1 MRLFRFFILFLAA
14 MFSAC
19 LVQAS
24 SAAEI
29 RGIRC
34 SNEKDRTRVVFD
46 FDSKVRYESSSSYP
60 YKLVIRLFN
69 IDKKSAK
76 VSPVCG
82 DGMILSRVQMVEDGD
97 DLLYVLN
104 LKYDLSPKVFTLGAN
119 GSSGFRVVA
128 DLINDQIKSA
138 PKNPDSEPDEI
149 RVLTR
154 GEAEEMEKQI
164 LAERQ
169 KREKAAIE
177 AEDRAK
183 KARAE
188 AAKAEAEA
196 KAARKKA
203 QDAAAQAEKLS
214 ASGKGGTQG
223 KKTDKNGRTTES
235 GIRILTPEEAEFT
248 MKERLAAAK
257 AREKAEAEKQA
268 AARKSRQEAEKAEKE
283 AKAAREKAELA
294 RKEAEKQSREL
305 AKADAAEKSSAASS
319 SKRDSGSD
327 SQGTAGRKRS
337 GVFIV
342 AVDPG
347 HGGHDPG
354 AIGQKG
360 TREKDVTLGIAKEL
374 VREINQDKHMKAYLT
389 RSGDYYVGLDRR
401 SEIARQK
408 KADLLVSLHAD
419 SVDNGAARGASV
431 WVLNSNRASREMNK
445 LIRNGSD
452 KSSGLLG
459 GAGTVLEQTDADQ
472 NPYLAKTILD
482 LSWDNSRSEG
492 YTLGRRVIS
501 ELRGIG
507 RLHKSEPV
515 YASLAV
521 LKAPD
526 IPSILI
532 ENGFISNLEE
542 EAMLKSKSYQQ
553 QLGRAIYR
561 GIKKYYESSSQIK

>member
-1 MRLFRFFILFLAA
+1 MRFFRFFILFLAA

-69 IDKKSAK
+69 IDRKSAK

-119 GSSGFRVVA
+119 GSSGFRIVA
-128 DLINDQIKSA
+128 DLINDQIRSA
-138 PKNPDSEPDEI
+138 PKNPDSDPDEI

-164 LAERQ
+164 LAERE

-177 AEDRAK
+177 AENRARQ
-183 KARAE
+183 ARAE

-203 QDAAAQAEKLS
+203 QDAAAQADSLK
-214 ASGKGGTQG
+214 ASGKG
-223 KKTDKNGRTTES
+223 KEDKNGRTTES

-248 MKERLAAAK
+248 MQERLAAAK

-268 AARKSRQEAEKAEKE
+268 AARKSRQEAEKAERE

-294 RKEAEKQSREL
+294 RKEAEKQSMEL
-305 AKADAAEKSSAASS
+305 AKADAAGKSGASS
-319 SKRDSGSD
+319 SGRDSGS
-327 SQGTAGRKRS
+327 QGAAGKKRA

-374 VREINQDKHMKAYLT
+374 VREINKDKHMRAYLT

-472 NPYLAKTILD
+472 NPYLAKTILA

-492 YTLGRRVIS
+492 YTLGRKVIS
-501 ELRGIG
+501 ELRRIA

-532 ENGFISNLEE
+532 ENGFISNFEE
-542 EAMLKSKSYQQ
+542 EAMLKSQSYQK
-553 QLGRAIYR
+553 QLAKAIYR
-561 GIKKYYESSSQIK
+561 GIRNYYESSSQIK

>member
-69 IDKKSAK
+69 IDRKSAK

-119 GSSGFRVVA
+119 GSSGFRIVA
-128 DLINDQIKSA
+128 DLINDQIRSA
-138 PKNPDSEPDEI
+138 PKNPDSDPDEI

-164 LAERQ
+164 LAERE

-177 AEDRAK
+177 AENRARQ
-183 KARAE
+183 ARAE

-203 QDAAAQAEKLS
+203 QDAAAQADSLK
-214 ASGKGGTQG
+214 ASGKG
-223 KKTDKNGRTTES
+223 KEDKNGRTTES

-248 MKERLAAAK
+248 MQERLAAAK

-294 RKEAEKQSREL
+294 RKEAEKQSMEL
-305 AKADAAEKSSAASS
+305 AKADAAGKSGASS
-319 SKRDSGSD
+319 SGRDSGS
-327 SQGTAGRKRS
+327 QGAAGKKRT

-374 VREINQDKHMKAYLT
+374 VREINKDKHMRAYLT

-492 YTLGRRVIS
+492 YTLGRKVIS
-501 ELRGIG
+501 ELRRIA

-532 ENGFISNLEE
+532 ENGFISNFEE
-542 EAMLKSKSYQQ
+542 EAMLKSQSYQK
-553 QLGRAIYR
+553 QLAKAIYR
-561 GIKKYYESSSQIK
+561 GIRNYYESSSQIK

>member
-1 MRLFRFFILFLAA
+1 

-69 IDKKSAK
+69 IDRKSAK

-119 GSSGFRVVA
+119 GSSGFRIVA
-128 DLINDQIKSA
+128 DLINDQIRSA
-138 PKNPDSEPDEI
+138 PKNPDSDPDEI

-164 LAERQ
+164 LAERE

-177 AEDRAK
+177 AENRARQ
-183 KARAE
+183 ARAE

-203 QDAAAQAEKLS
+203 QDAAAQADSLK
-214 ASGKGGTQG
+214 ASGKG
-223 KKTDKNGRTTES
+223 KEDKNGRTTES

-248 MKERLAAAK
+248 MQERLAAAK

-268 AARKSRQEAEKAEKE
+268 AARKSRQAAEKAERE

-294 RKEAEKQSREL
+294 RKEAEKQSMEL
-305 AKADAAEKSSAASS
+305 AKADAAGKSGASS
-319 SKRDSGSD
+319 SGRDSGS
-327 SQGTAGRKRS
+327 QGAAGKKRT

-374 VREINQDKHMKAYLT
+374 VREINKDKHMRAYLT

-492 YTLGRRVIS
+492 YTLGRKVIS
-501 ELRGIG
+501 ELRGIA

-542 EAMLKSKSYQQ
+542 EAMLKSQSYQK
-553 QLGRAIYR
+553 QLAKAIYR
-561 GIKKYYESSSQIK
+561 GIRNYYESSSQIK

>member
-1 MRLFRFFILFLAA
+1 

-69 IDKKSAK
+69 IDRKSAK

-119 GSSGFRVVA
+119 GSSGFRIVA
-128 DLINDQIKSA
+128 DLINDQIRSA
-138 PKNPDSEPDEI
+138 PKNPDSDPDEI

-164 LAERQ
+164 LAERE

-177 AEDRAK
+177 AENRARQ
-183 KARAE
+183 ARAE

-203 QDAAAQAEKLS
+203 QDAAAQADSLK
-214 ASGKGGTQG
+214 ASGKG
-223 KKTDKNGRTTES
+223 KEDKNGRTTES

-248 MKERLAAAK
+248 MQERLAAAK

-268 AARKSRQEAEKAEKE
+268 AARKSRQEAEKAERE

-294 RKEAEKQSREL
+294 RKEAEKQSMEL
-305 AKADAAEKSSAASS
+305 AKADAAGKSGASS
-319 SKRDSGSD
+319 SGRDSGS
-327 SQGTAGRKRS
+327 QGAAGKKRT

-374 VREINQDKHMKAYLT
+374 VREINKDKHMRAYLT

-492 YTLGRRVIS
+492 YTLGRKVIS
-501 ELRGIG
+501 ELRGIA

-532 ENGFISNLEE
+532 ENGFISNFEE
-542 EAMLKSKSYQQ
+542 EAMLKSQSYQK
-553 QLGRAIYR
+553 QLAKAIYR
-561 GIKKYYESSSQIK
+561 GIRNYYESSSQIK

>member
-1 MRLFRFFILFLAA
+1 MRFFRFFILFLAA

-69 IDKKSAK
+69 IDRKSAK

-119 GSSGFRVVA
+119 GSSGFRIVA
-128 DLINDQIKSA
+128 DLINDQIRSA
-138 PKNPDSEPDEI
+138 PKNPDSDPDEI

-164 LAERQ
+164 LAERE

-177 AEDRAK
+177 AENRARQ
-183 KARAE
+183 ARAE

-203 QDAAAQAEKLS
+203 QDAAAQADSLK
-214 ASGKGGTQG
+214 ASGKG
-223 KKTDKNGRTTES
+223 KEDKNGRTTES

-248 MKERLAAAK
+248 MQERLAAAK

-268 AARKSRQEAEKAEKE
+268 AARKSRQEAEKAERE

-294 RKEAEKQSREL
+294 RKEAEKQSMEL
-305 AKADAAEKSSAASS
+305 AKADAAGKSGASS
-319 SKRDSGSD
+319 SGRDSGS
-327 SQGTAGRKRS
+327 QGAAGKKRT

-374 VREINQDKHMKAYLT
+374 VREINKDKHMRAYLT

-492 YTLGRRVIS
+492 YTLGRKVIS
-501 ELRGIG
+501 ELRGIA

-532 ENGFISNLEE
+532 ENGFISNFEE
-542 EAMLKSKSYQQ
+542 EAMLKSQSYQK
-553 QLGRAIYR
+553 QLAKAIYR
-561 GIKKYYESSSQIK
+561 GIRNYYESSSQIK

>member
-1 MRLFRFFILFLAA
+1 MRFFRFFILFLAA

-69 IDKKSAK
+69 IDRKSAK

-119 GSSGFRVVA
+119 GSSGFRIVA
-128 DLINDQIKSA
+128 DLINDQIRSA
-138 PKNPDSEPDEI
+138 PKNPDSDPDEI

-164 LAERQ
+164 LAERE

-177 AEDRAK
+177 AENRARQ
-183 KARAE
+183 ARAE

-203 QDAAAQAEKLS
+203 QDAAAQADSLK
-214 ASGKGGTQG
+214 ASGKG
-223 KKTDKNGRTTES
+223 KEDKNGRTTES

-248 MKERLAAAK
+248 MQERLAAAK

-268 AARKSRQEAEKAEKE
+268 AARKSRQEAEKAERE

-294 RKEAEKQSREL
+294 RKEAEKQSMEL
-305 AKADAAEKSSAASS
+305 AKADAAGKSGASS
-319 SKRDSGSD
+319 SGRDSGS
-327 SQGTAGRKRS
+327 QGAAGKKRT
-337 GVFIV
+337 GIFIV

-374 VREINQDKHMKAYLT
+374 VREINKDKHMRAYLT

-492 YTLGRRVIS
+492 YTLGRKVIS
-501 ELRGIG
+501 ELRGIA

-542 EAMLKSKSYQQ
+542 EAMLKSQSYQK
-553 QLGRAIYR
+553 QLAKAIYR
-561 GIKKYYESSSQIK
+561 GIRNYYESSSQIK

>member
-1 MRLFRFFILFLAA
+1 

-69 IDKKSAK
+69 IDRKSAK

-119 GSSGFRVVA
+119 GSSGFRIVA
-128 DLINDQIKSA
+128 DLINDQIRSA
-138 PKNPDSEPDEI
+138 PKNPDSDPDEI

-164 LAERQ
+164 LAERE

-177 AEDRAK
+177 AENRARQ
-183 KARAE
+183 ARAE

-203 QDAAAQAEKLS
+203 QDAAAQADSLK
-214 ASGKGGTQG
+214 ASGKG
-223 KKTDKNGRTTES
+223 KEDKNGRTTES

-248 MKERLAAAK
+248 MQERLAAAK

-268 AARKSRQEAEKAEKE
+268 AARKSRQEAEKAERE

-294 RKEAEKQSREL
+294 RKEAEKQSMEL
-305 AKADAAEKSSAASS
+305 AKADAAGKSGASS
-319 SKRDSGSD
+319 SGRDSGS
-327 SQGTAGRKRS
+327 QGAADKKRT

-374 VREINQDKHMKAYLT
+374 VREINKDKHMRAYLT

-492 YTLGRRVIS
+492 YTLGRKVIS
-501 ELRGIG
+501 ELRGIA

-542 EAMLKSKSYQQ
+542 EAMLKSQSYQK
-553 QLGRAIYR
+553 QLAKAIYR
-561 GIKKYYESSSQIK
+561 GIRNYYESSSQIK

>member
-1 MRLFRFFILFLAA
+1 

-69 IDKKSAK
+69 IDRKSAK

-119 GSSGFRVVA
+119 GSSGFRIVA
-128 DLINDQIKSA
+128 DLINDQIRSA
-138 PKNPDSEPDEI
+138 PKNPDSDPDEI

-164 LAERQ
+164 LAERE

-177 AEDRAK
+177 AENRARQ
-183 KARAE
+183 ARAE

-203 QDAAAQAEKLS
+203 QDAAAQADSLK
-214 ASGKGGTQG
+214 ASGKG
-223 KKTDKNGRTTES
+223 KEDKNGRTTES

-248 MKERLAAAK
+248 MQERLAAAK

-268 AARKSRQEAEKAEKE
+268 AARKSRQEAEKAERE

-294 RKEAEKQSREL
+294 RKEAEKQSMEL
-305 AKADAAEKSSAASS
+305 AKADAAGKSGASS
-319 SKRDSGSD
+319 SGRDSGS
-327 SQGTAGRKRS
+327 QGAAGKKRT

-347 HGGHDPG
+347 HGGNDPG

-374 VREINQDKHMKAYLT
+374 VREINKDKHMRAYLT

-492 YTLGRRVIS
+492 YTLGRKVIS
-501 ELRGIG
+501 ELRGIA

-542 EAMLKSKSYQQ
+542 EAMLKSQSYQK
-553 QLGRAIYR
+553 QLAKAIYR
-561 GIKKYYESSSQIK
+561 GIRNYYESSSQIK

>member
-1 MRLFRFFILFLAA
+1 MRFFRFFILFLAA

-69 IDKKSAK
+69 IDRKSAK

-119 GSSGFRVVA
+119 GSSGFRIVA
-128 DLINDQIKSA
+128 DLINDQIRSA
-138 PKNPDSEPDEI
+138 PKNPDSDPDEI

-164 LAERQ
+164 LAERE

-177 AEDRAK
+177 AENRARQ
-183 KARAE
+183 ARAE

-203 QDAAAQAEKLS
+203 QDAAAQADSLK
-214 ASGKGGTQG
+214 ASGKG
-223 KKTDKNGRTTES
+223 KEDKNGRTTES

-248 MKERLAAAK
+248 MQERLAAAK

-268 AARKSRQEAEKAEKE
+268 AARKSRQEAEKAERE

-294 RKEAEKQSREL
+294 RKEAEKQSMEL
-305 AKADAAEKSSAASS
+305 AKADAAGKSGASS
-319 SKRDSGSD
+319 SGRDSGS
-327 SQGTAGRKRS
+327 QGAAGKKRT

-374 VREINQDKHMKAYLT
+374 VREINKDKHMRAYLT

-492 YTLGRRVIS
+492 YTLGTILRNPIEGLVEYHRR
-501 ELRGIG
+501 R
-507 RLHKSEPV
+507 RHKDRP
-515 YASLAV
+515 L
-521 LKAPD
+521 P
-526 IPSILI
+526 
-532 ENGFISNLEE
+532 
-542 EAMLKSKSYQQ
+542 
-553 QLGRAIYR
+553 RA
-561 GIKKYYESSSQIK
+561 

>member
-69 IDKKSAK
+69 IDRKSAK

-82 DGMILSRVQMVEDGD
+82 DGMIISRVLMVEDGD

-119 GSSGFRVVA
+119 GSSGFRIVA
-128 DLINDQIKSA
+128 DLINDQIRSA
-138 PKNPDSEPDEI
+138 PKNPDSDPDEI

-164 LAERQ
+164 LAERE

-177 AEDRAK
+177 AENRARQ
-183 KARAE
+183 ARAE

-203 QDAAAQAEKLS
+203 QDAAAQADSLK
-214 ASGKGGTQG
+214 ASGKG
-223 KKTDKNGRTTES
+223 KEDKNGRTTES

-248 MKERLAAAK
+248 MQERLAAAK

-268 AARKSRQEAEKAEKE
+268 AARKSRQEAEKAERE

-294 RKEAEKQSREL
+294 RKEAEKQSMEL
-305 AKADAAEKSSAASS
+305 AKADAAGKSGASS
-319 SKRDSGSD
+319 SGRDSGS
-327 SQGTAGRKRS
+327 QGAAGKKRT

-374 VREINQDKHMKAYLT
+374 VREINKDKHMRAYLT

-492 YTLGRRVIS
+492 YTLGRKVIS
-501 ELRGIG
+501 ELRGIA

-542 EAMLKSKSYQQ
+542 EAMLKSQSYQK
-553 QLGRAIYR
+553 QLAKAIYR
-561 GIKKYYESSSQIK
+561 GIRNYYESSSQIK

>member
-1 MRLFRFFILFLAA
+1 

-69 IDKKSAK
+69 IDRKSAK

-119 GSSGFRVVA
+119 GSSGFRIVA
-128 DLINDQIKSA
+128 DLINDQIRSA
-138 PKNPDSEPDEI
+138 PKNPDSDPDEI

-164 LAERQ
+164 LAERE

-177 AEDRAK
+177 AENRARQ
-183 KARAE
+183 ARAE

-203 QDAAAQAEKLS
+203 QDAAAQADSLK
-214 ASGKGGTQG
+214 ASGKG
-223 KKTDKNGRTTES
+223 KEDKNGRTTES

-248 MKERLAAAK
+248 MQERLAAAK

-268 AARKSRQEAEKAEKE
+268 AARKSRQEAEKAERE

-294 RKEAEKQSREL
+294 RKEAEKQSMEL
-305 AKADAAEKSSAASS
+305 AKADAAGKSGASS
-319 SKRDSGSD
+319 SGRDSGS
-327 SQGTAGRKRS
+327 QGAAGKKRA

-374 VREINQDKHMKAYLT
+374 VREINKDKHMRAYLT

-492 YTLGRRVIS
+492 YTLGRKVIS
-501 ELRGIG
+501 ELRGIA

-542 EAMLKSKSYQQ
+542 EAMLKSQSYQK
-553 QLGRAIYR
+553 QLAKAIYR
-561 GIKKYYESSSQIK
+561 GIRNYYESSSQIK

>member
-1 MRLFRFFILFLAA
+1 MEQVRFFRFFILFLAA

-294 RKEAEKQSREL
+294 RKEAEKQSMEL
-305 AKADAAEKSSAASS
+305 AKADAAGKSGASS
-319 SKRDSGSD
+319 SGRDSGS
-327 SQGTAGRKRS
+327 QGAAGKKRT

-374 VREINQDKHMKAYLT
+374 VREINKDKHMRAYLT

-492 YTLGRRVIS
+492 YTLGRKVIS
-501 ELRGIG
+501 ELRGIA

-532 ENGFISNLEE
+532 ENGFISNFEE
-542 EAMLKSKSYQQ
+542 EAMLKSQSYQK
-553 QLGRAIYR
+553 QLAKAIYR
-561 GIKKYYESSSQIK
+561 GIRNYYESSSQIK

>member
-1 MRLFRFFILFLAA
+1 MARRMKAGR
-14 MFSAC
+14 AC
-19 LVQAS
+19 
-24 SAAEI
+24 
-29 RGIRC
+29 R
-34 SNEKDRTRVVFD
+34 
-46 FDSKVRYESSSSYP
+46 SSS
-60 YKLVIRLFN
+60 
-69 IDKKSAK
+69 
-76 VSPVCG
+76 VSPVIAIRYPP
-82 DGMILSRVQMVEDGD
+82 MSISSV
-97 DLLYVLN
+97 
-104 LKYDLSPKVFTLGAN
+104 PN
-119 GSSGFRVVA
+119 G
-128 DLINDQIKSA
+128 
-138 PKNPDSEPDEI
+138 
-149 RVLTR
+149 
-154 GEAEEMEKQI
+154 
-164 LAERQ
+164 
-169 KREKAAIE
+169 
-177 AEDRAK
+177 
-183 KARAE
+183 
-188 AAKAEAEA
+188 
-196 KAARKKA
+196 
-203 QDAAAQAEKLS
+203 S
-214 ASGKGGTQG
+214 ASGTREAVSISALRNQ
-223 KKTDKNGRTTES
+223 EM
-235 GIRILTPEEAEFT
+235 ITPP
-248 MKERLAAAK
+248 KP
-257 AREKAEAEKQA
+257 
-268 AARKSRQEAEKAEKE
+268 KSSA

-327 SQGTAGRKRS
+327 SQGTAGRKGS

-492 YTLGRRVIS
+492 
-501 ELRGIG
+501 
-507 RLHKSEPV
+507 
-515 YASLAV
+515 
-521 LKAPD
+521 
-526 IPSILI
+526 
-532 ENGFISNLEE
+532 
-542 EAMLKSKSYQQ
+542 
-553 QLGRAIYR
+553 
-561 GIKKYYESSSQIK
+561 

>member
-1 MRLFRFFILFLAA
+1 

-69 IDKKSAK
+69 IDRKSAK

-119 GSSGFRVVA
+119 GSSGFRIVA
-128 DLINDQIKSA
+128 DLINDQIRSA
-138 PKNPDSEPDEI
+138 PKNPDSDPDEI

-164 LAERQ
+164 LAERE

-177 AEDRAK
+177 AENRARQ
-183 KARAE
+183 ARAE

-203 QDAAAQAEKLS
+203 QDAAAQADSLK
-214 ASGKGGTQG
+214 ASGKG
-223 KKTDKNGRTTES
+223 KEDKNGRTTES

-248 MKERLAAAK
+248 MQERLAAAK

-268 AARKSRQEAEKAEKE
+268 AARKSRQEAEKAERE

-294 RKEAEKQSREL
+294 RKEAEKQSMEL
-305 AKADAAEKSSAASS
+305 AKADAAGKSGASS
-319 SKRDSGSD
+319 SGRDSGS
-327 SQGTAGRKRS
+327 QGAAGKKRT

-374 VREINQDKHMKAYLT
+374 VREINKDKHMRAYLT

-492 YTLGRRVIS
+492 YTLGRKVIS
-501 ELRGIG
+501 ELRGIA

-542 EAMLKSKSYQQ
+542 EAMLKSQSYQK
-553 QLGRAIYR
+553 QLAKAIYR
-561 GIKKYYESSSQIK
+561 GIRNYYESSSQIK

>member
-1 MRLFRFFILFLAA
+1 MEQVRLFRFFILFLAA

-69 IDKKSAK
+69 IDRKSAK

-119 GSSGFRVVA
+119 GSSGFRIVA
-128 DLINDQIKSA
+128 DLINDQIRSA
-138 PKNPDSEPDEI
+138 PKNPDSDPDEI

-164 LAERQ
+164 LAERE

-177 AEDRAK
+177 AENRARQ
-183 KARAE
+183 ARAE

-203 QDAAAQAEKLS
+203 QDAAAQADSLK
-214 ASGKGGTQG
+214 ASGKG
-223 KKTDKNGRTTES
+223 KEDKNGRTTES

-248 MKERLAAAK
+248 MQERLAAAK

-268 AARKSRQEAEKAEKE
+268 AARKSRQEAEKAERE

-294 RKEAEKQSREL
+294 RKEAEKQSMEL
-305 AKADAAEKSSAASS
+305 AKADAAGKSGASS
-319 SKRDSGSD
+319 SGRDSGS
-327 SQGTAGRKRS
+327 QGAAGKKRT

-374 VREINQDKHMKAYLT
+374 VREINKDKHMRAYLT

-419 SVDNGAARGASV
+419 SDDNGAARGASV

-492 YTLGRRVIS
+492 YTLGRKVIS
-501 ELRGIG
+501 ELRGIA

-542 EAMLKSKSYQQ
+542 EAMLKSQSYQK
-553 QLGRAIYR
+553 QLAKAIYR
-561 GIKKYYESSSQIK
+561 GIRNYYESSSQIK

>member
-1 MRLFRFFILFLAA
+1 MEQVRFFRFFILFLAA

-46 FDSKVRYESSSSYP
+46 FDRKVRYESSSSYP

-69 IDKKSAK
+69 IDRKSAK

-119 GSSGFRVVA
+119 GSSGFRIVA
-128 DLINDQIKSA
+128 DLINDQIRSA
-138 PKNPDSEPDEI
+138 PKNPDSDPDEI

-164 LAERQ
+164 LAERE

-177 AEDRAK
+177 AENRARQ
-183 KARAE
+183 ARAE

-203 QDAAAQAEKLS
+203 QDAAAQADSLK
-214 ASGKGGTQG
+214 ASGKG
-223 KKTDKNGRTTES
+223 KEDKNGRTTES

-248 MKERLAAAK
+248 MQERLAAAK

-268 AARKSRQEAEKAEKE
+268 AARKSRQEAEKAERE

-294 RKEAEKQSREL
+294 RKEAEKQSMEL
-305 AKADAAEKSSAASS
+305 AKADAAGKSGASS
-319 SKRDSGSD
+319 SGRDSGS
-327 SQGTAGRKRS
+327 QGAAGKKRT

-374 VREINQDKHMKAYLT
+374 VREINKDKHMRAYLT

-492 YTLGRRVIS
+492 YTLGRKVIS
-501 ELRGIG
+501 ELRGIA

-542 EAMLKSKSYQQ
+542 EAMLKSQSYQK
-553 QLGRAIYR
+553 QLAKAIYR
-561 GIKKYYESSSQIK
+561 GIRNYYESSSQIK

>member
-1 MRLFRFFILFLAA
+1 MRFFRFFILFLAA

-69 IDKKSAK
+69 IDRKSAK

-119 GSSGFRVVA
+119 GSSGFRIVA
-128 DLINDQIKSA
+128 DLINDQIRSA
-138 PKNPDSEPDEI
+138 PKNPDSDPDEI

-164 LAERQ
+164 LAERE

-177 AEDRAK
+177 AENRARQ
-183 KARAE
+183 ARAE

-203 QDAAAQAEKLS
+203 QDAAAQADSLK
-214 ASGKGGTQG
+214 ASGKG
-223 KKTDKNGRTTES
+223 KEDKNGRTTES

-248 MKERLAAAK
+248 MQERLAAAK

-268 AARKSRQEAEKAEKE
+268 AAMKSRQEAEKAERE

-294 RKEAEKQSREL
+294 RKEAEKQSMEL
-305 AKADAAEKSSAASS
+305 AKADAAGKSGASS
-319 SKRDSGSD
+319 SGRDSGS
-327 SQGTAGRKRS
+327 QGAAGKKRT

-374 VREINQDKHMKAYLT
+374 VREINKDKHMRAYLT

-492 YTLGRRVIS
+492 YTLGRKVIS
-501 ELRGIG
+501 ELRGIA

-542 EAMLKSKSYQQ
+542 EAMLKSQSYQK
-553 QLGRAIYR
+553 QLAKAIYR
-561 GIKKYYESSSQIK
+561 GIRNYYESSSQIK

>member
-1 MRLFRFFILFLAA
+1 MEQVRFFRFFILFLAA

-69 IDKKSAK
+69 IDRKSAK

-119 GSSGFRVVA
+119 GSSGFRIVA
-128 DLINDQIKSA
+128 DLINDQIRSA
-138 PKNPDSEPDEI
+138 PKNPDSDPDEI

-164 LAERQ
+164 LAERE

-177 AEDRAK
+177 AENRARQ
-183 KARAE
+183 ARAE

-203 QDAAAQAEKLS
+203 QDAAAQADSLK
-214 ASGKGGTQG
+214 ASGKG
-223 KKTDKNGRTTES
+223 KEDKNGRTTES

-248 MKERLAAAK
+248 MQERLAAAK

-268 AARKSRQEAEKAEKE
+268 AARKSRQEAEKAERE

-294 RKEAEKQSREL
+294 RKEAEKQSMEL
-305 AKADAAEKSSAASS
+305 AKADAAGKSGASS
-319 SKRDSGSD
+319 SGRDSGS
-327 SQGTAGRKRS
+327 QGAAGKTRT

-374 VREINQDKHMKAYLT
+374 VREINKDKHMRAYLT

-492 YTLGRRVIS
+492 YTLGRKVIS
-501 ELRGIG
+501 ELRGIA

-542 EAMLKSKSYQQ
+542 EAMLKSQSYQK
-553 QLGRAIYR
+553 QLAKAIYR
-561 GIKKYYESSSQIK
+561 GIRNYYESSSQIK

>member
-1 MRLFRFFILFLAA
+1 MRFFRFFILFLAA
-14 MFSAC
+14 MVSAC

-69 IDKKSAK
+69 IDRKSAK

-119 GSSGFRVVA
+119 GSSGFRIVA
-128 DLINDQIKSA
+128 DLINDQIRSA
-138 PKNPDSEPDEI
+138 PKNPDSDPDEI

-164 LAERQ
+164 LAERE

-177 AEDRAK
+177 AENRARQ
-183 KARAE
+183 ARAE

-203 QDAAAQAEKLS
+203 QDAAAQADSLK
-214 ASGKGGTQG
+214 ASGKG
-223 KKTDKNGRTTES
+223 KEDKNGRTTES

-248 MKERLAAAK
+248 MQERLAAAK

-268 AARKSRQEAEKAEKE
+268 AARKSRQEAEKAERE

-294 RKEAEKQSREL
+294 RKEAEKQSMEL
-305 AKADAAEKSSAASS
+305 AKADAAGKSGASS
-319 SKRDSGSD
+319 SGRDSGS
-327 SQGTAGRKRS
+327 QGAAGKKRT

-374 VREINQDKHMKAYLT
+374 VREINKDKHMRAYLT

-492 YTLGRRVIS
+492 YTLGRKVIS
-501 ELRGIG
+501 ELRGIA

-542 EAMLKSKSYQQ
+542 EAMLKSQSYQK
-553 QLGRAIYR
+553 QLAKAIYR
-561 GIKKYYESSSQIK
+561 GIRNYYESSSQIK

>member
-1 MRLFRFFILFLAA
+1 MRFFRFFILFLAA

-46 FDSKVRYESSSSYP
+46 FDRKVRYESSSSYP

-69 IDKKSAK
+69 IDRKSAK

-119 GSSGFRVVA
+119 GSSGFRIVA
-128 DLINDQIKSA
+128 DLINDQIRSA
-138 PKNPDSEPDEI
+138 PKNPDSDPDEI

-164 LAERQ
+164 LAERE

-177 AEDRAK
+177 AENRARQ
-183 KARAE
+183 ARAE

-203 QDAAAQAEKLS
+203 QDAAAQADSLK
-214 ASGKGGTQG
+214 ASGKG
-223 KKTDKNGRTTES
+223 KEDKNGRTTES

-248 MKERLAAAK
+248 MQERLAAAK

-268 AARKSRQEAEKAEKE
+268 AARKSRQEAEKAERE

-294 RKEAEKQSREL
+294 RKEAEKQSMEL
-305 AKADAAEKSSAASS
+305 AKADAAGKSGASS
-319 SKRDSGSD
+319 SGRDSGS
-327 SQGTAGRKRS
+327 QGAAGKKRT

-374 VREINQDKHMKAYLT
+374 VREINKDKHMRAYLT

-492 YTLGRRVIS
+492 YTLGRKVIS
-501 ELRGIG
+501 ELRGIA

-542 EAMLKSKSYQQ
+542 EAMLKSQSYQK
-553 QLGRAIYR
+553 QLAKAIYR
-561 GIKKYYESSSQIK
+561 GIRNYYESSSQIK

>member
-1 MRLFRFFILFLAA
+1 

-69 IDKKSAK
+69 IDRKSAK

-119 GSSGFRVVA
+119 GSSGFRIVA
-128 DLINDQIKSA
+128 DLINDQIRSA
-138 PKNPDSEPDEI
+138 PKNPDSDPDEI

-164 LAERQ
+164 LAERE

-177 AEDRAK
+177 AENRARQ
-183 KARAE
+183 ARAE

-203 QDAAAQAEKLS
+203 QDAAAQADSLK
-214 ASGKGGTQG
+214 ASGKG
-223 KKTDKNGRTTES
+223 KEDKNGRTTES

-248 MKERLAAAK
+248 MQERLAAAK

-268 AARKSRQEAEKAEKE
+268 AARKSRQEAEKAERE

-294 RKEAEKQSREL
+294 RKEAEKQSMEL
-305 AKADAAEKSSAASS
+305 AKADAAGKSGASS
-319 SKRDSGSD
+319 SGRDSGS
-327 SQGTAGRKRS
+327 QGAAGKKRT

-374 VREINQDKHMKAYLT
+374 VREINKDKHMRAYLT

-492 YTLGRRVIS
+492 YTLGRKVIS
-501 ELRGIG
+501 ELRGIA
-507 RLHKSEPV
+507 RLHKNEPV

-542 EAMLKSKSYQQ
+542 EAMLKSQSYQK
-553 QLGRAIYR
+553 QLAKAIYR
-561 GIKKYYESSSQIK
+561 GIRNYYESSSQIK

>member
-1 MRLFRFFILFLAA
+1 

-69 IDKKSAK
+69 IDRKSAK

-119 GSSGFRVVA
+119 GSSGFRIVA
-128 DLINDQIKSA
+128 DLINDQIRSA
-138 PKNPDSEPDEI
+138 PKNPDSDPDEI

-164 LAERQ
+164 LAERE

-177 AEDRAK
+177 AENRARQ
-183 KARAE
+183 ARAE

-203 QDAAAQAEKLS
+203 QDAAAQADSLK
-214 ASGKGGTQG
+214 ASGKG
-223 KKTDKNGRTTES
+223 KEDKNGRTTES

-248 MKERLAAAK
+248 MQERLAAAK

-268 AARKSRQEAEKAEKE
+268 AARKSRQEAEKAERE

-294 RKEAEKQSREL
+294 RKEAEKQSMEL
-305 AKADAAEKSSAASS
+305 AKADAAGKSGASS
-319 SKRDSGSD
+319 SGRDSGS
-327 SQGTAGRKRS
+327 QGAAGKKRT

-374 VREINQDKHMKAYLT
+374 AREINKDKHMRAYLT

-492 YTLGRRVIS
+492 YTLGRKVIS
-501 ELRGIG
+501 ELRGIA

-542 EAMLKSKSYQQ
+542 EAMLKSQSYQK
-553 QLGRAIYR
+553 QLAKAIYR
-561 GIKKYYESSSQIK
+561 GIRNYYESSSQIK

>member
-1 MRLFRFFILFLAA
+1 

-69 IDKKSAK
+69 IDRKSAK

-119 GSSGFRVVA
+119 GSSGFRIVA
-128 DLINDQIKSA
+128 DLINDQIRSA
-138 PKNPDSEPDEI
+138 PKNPDSDPDEI

-164 LAERQ
+164 LAERE

-177 AEDRAK
+177 AENRARQ
-183 KARAE
+183 ARAE

-203 QDAAAQAEKLS
+203 QDAAAQADSLK
-214 ASGKGGTQG
+214 ASGKG
-223 KKTDKNGRTTES
+223 KEDKNGRTTES

-248 MKERLAAAK
+248 MQERLAAAK

-268 AARKSRQEAEKAEKE
+268 AARKSRQEAEKAERE

-294 RKEAEKQSREL
+294 RKEAEKQSMEL
-305 AKADAAEKSSAASS
+305 AKADAAGKSGASS
-319 SKRDSGSD
+319 SGRDSGS
-327 SQGTAGRKRS
+327 QGAAGKKRT

-374 VREINQDKHMKAYLT
+374 VREINKDKHMRAYLT

-492 YTLGRRVIS
+492 YTLGRKVIS
-501 ELRGIG
+501 ELRGIA

-532 ENGFISNLEE
+532 ENGFISNFEE
-542 EAMLKSKSYQQ
+542 EVMLKSQSYQK
-553 QLGRAIYR
+553 QLAKAIYR
-561 GIKKYYESSSQIK
+561 GIRNYYESSSQIK

>member
-1 MRLFRFFILFLAA
+1 

-69 IDKKSAK
+69 IDRKSAK

-119 GSSGFRVVA
+119 GSSGFRIVA
-128 DLINDQIKSA
+128 DLINDQIRSA
-138 PKNPDSEPDEI
+138 PKNPDSDPDEI

-164 LAERQ
+164 LAERE

-177 AEDRAK
+177 AENRARQ
-183 KARAE
+183 ARAE

-203 QDAAAQAEKLS
+203 QDAAAQADSLK
-214 ASGKGGTQG
+214 ASGKG
-223 KKTDKNGRTTES
+223 KEDKNGRTTES

-248 MKERLAAAK
+248 MQERLAAAR

-268 AARKSRQEAEKAEKE
+268 AARKSRQEAEKAERE

-294 RKEAEKQSREL
+294 RKEAEKQSMEL
-305 AKADAAEKSSAASS
+305 AKADAAGKSGASS
-319 SKRDSGSD
+319 SGRDSGS
-327 SQGTAGRKRS
+327 QGAAGKKRT

-374 VREINQDKHMKAYLT
+374 VREINKDKHMRAYLT

-492 YTLGRRVIS
+492 YTLGRKVIS
-501 ELRGIG
+501 ELRGIA

-542 EAMLKSKSYQQ
+542 EAMLKSQSYQK
-553 QLGRAIYR
+553 QLAKAIYR
-561 GIKKYYESSSQIK
+561 GIRNYYESSSQIK

>member
-1 MRLFRFFILFLAA
+1 

-69 IDKKSAK
+69 IDRKSAK
-76 VSPVCG
+76 VSPVYG

-119 GSSGFRVVA
+119 GSSGFRIVA
-128 DLINDQIKSA
+128 DLINDQIRSA
-138 PKNPDSEPDEI
+138 PKNPDSDPDEI

-164 LAERQ
+164 LAERE

-177 AEDRAK
+177 AENRARQ
-183 KARAE
+183 ARAE

-203 QDAAAQAEKLS
+203 QDAAAQADSLK
-214 ASGKGGTQG
+214 ASGKG
-223 KKTDKNGRTTES
+223 KEDKNGRTTES

-248 MKERLAAAK
+248 MQERLAAAK

-268 AARKSRQEAEKAEKE
+268 AARKSRQEAEKAERE

-294 RKEAEKQSREL
+294 RKEAEKQSMEL
-305 AKADAAEKSSAASS
+305 AKADAAGKSGASS
-319 SKRDSGSD
+319 SGRDSGS
-327 SQGTAGRKRS
+327 QGAAGKKRT

-374 VREINQDKHMKAYLT
+374 VREINKDKHMRAYLT

-492 YTLGRRVIS
+492 YTLGRKVIS
-501 ELRGIG
+501 ELRGIA

-542 EAMLKSKSYQQ
+542 EAMLKSQSYQK
-553 QLGRAIYR
+553 QLAKAIYR
-561 GIKKYYESSSQIK
+561 GIRNYYESSSQIK

>member
-1 MRLFRFFILFLAA
+1 

-34 SNEKDRTRVVFD
+34 ANEKDRTRVVFD

-69 IDKKSAK
+69 IDRKSAK

-119 GSSGFRVVA
+119 GSSGFRIVA
-128 DLINDQIKSA
+128 DLINDQIRSA
-138 PKNPDSEPDEI
+138 PKNPDSDPDEI

-164 LAERQ
+164 LAERE

-177 AEDRAK
+177 AENRARQ
-183 KARAE
+183 ARAE

-203 QDAAAQAEKLS
+203 QDAAAQADSLK
-214 ASGKGGTQG
+214 ASGKG
-223 KKTDKNGRTTES
+223 KEDKNGRTTES

-248 MKERLAAAK
+248 MQERLAAAK

-268 AARKSRQEAEKAEKE
+268 AARKSRQEAEKAERE

-294 RKEAEKQSREL
+294 RKEAEKQSMEL
-305 AKADAAEKSSAASS
+305 AKADAAGKSGASS
-319 SKRDSGSD
+319 SGRDSGS
-327 SQGTAGRKRS
+327 QGAAGKKRT

-374 VREINQDKHMKAYLT
+374 VREINKDKHMRAYLT

-492 YTLGRRVIS
+492 YTLGRKVIS
-501 ELRGIG
+501 ELRGIA

-542 EAMLKSKSYQQ
+542 EAMLKSQSYQK
-553 QLGRAIYR
+553 QLAKAIYR
-561 GIKKYYESSSQIK
+561 GIRNYYESSSQIK

>member
-119 GSSGFRVVA
+119 GSSGFRIVA
-128 DLINDQIKSA
+128 DLINDQIRSA
-138 PKNPDSEPDEI
+138 PKNPDSDPDEI

-164 LAERQ
+164 LAERE

-177 AEDRAK
+177 AENRARQ
-183 KARAE
+183 ARAE

-203 QDAAAQAEKLS
+203 QDAAAQADSLK
-214 ASGKGGTQG
+214 ASGKG
-223 KKTDKNGRTTES
+223 KEDKNGRTTES

-248 MKERLAAAK
+248 MQERLAAAK

-268 AARKSRQEAEKAEKE
+268 AARKSRQEAEKAERE

-294 RKEAEKQSREL
+294 RKEAEKQSMEL
-305 AKADAAEKSSAASS
+305 AKADAAGKSGASS
-319 SKRDSGSD
+319 SGRDSGS
-327 SQGTAGRKRS
+327 QGAAGKKRT

-374 VREINQDKHMKAYLT
+374 VREINKDKHMRAYLT

-492 YTLGRRVIS
+492 YTLGRKVIS
-501 ELRGIG
+501 ELRGIA

-542 EAMLKSKSYQQ
+542 EAMLKSQSYQK
-553 QLGRAIYR
+553 QLAKAIYR
-561 GIKKYYESSSQIK
+561 GIRNYYESSSQIK

>member
-1 MRLFRFFILFLAA
+1 MRFFRFFILFLAA

-69 IDKKSAK
+69 IDRKSAK

-119 GSSGFRVVA
+119 GSSGFRIVA
-128 DLINDQIKSA
+128 DLINDQIRSA
-138 PKNPDSEPDEI
+138 PKNPDSDPDEI

-164 LAERQ
+164 LAERE

-177 AEDRAK
+177 AENRARQ
-183 KARAE
+183 ARAE

-203 QDAAAQAEKLS
+203 QDAAAQADSLK
-214 ASGKGGTQG
+214 ASGKG
-223 KKTDKNGRTTES
+223 KEDKNGRTTES

-248 MKERLAAAK
+248 MQERLAAAK

-268 AARKSRQEAEKAEKE
+268 AARKSRQEAEKAERE

-294 RKEAEKQSREL
+294 RKEAEKQSMEL
-305 AKADAAEKSSAASS
+305 AKADAAGKSGASS
-319 SKRDSGSD
+319 SGRDSGS
-327 SQGTAGRKRS
+327 QGAAGKKRT

-374 VREINQDKHMKAYLT
+374 VREINKDKHMRAYLT

-431 WVLNSNRASREMNK
+431 WVLDSNRASREMNK

-492 YTLGRRVIS
+492 YTLGRKVIS
-501 ELRGIG
+501 ELRGIA

-542 EAMLKSKSYQQ
+542 EAMLKSQSYQK
-553 QLGRAIYR
+553 QLAKAIYR
-561 GIKKYYESSSQIK
+561 GIRNYYESSSQIK

>member
-1 MRLFRFFILFLAA
+1 

-69 IDKKSAK
+69 IDRKSAK

-119 GSSGFRVVA
+119 GSSGFRIVA
-128 DLINDQIKSA
+128 DLINDQIRSA
-138 PKNPDSEPDEI
+138 PKNPDSDPDEI

-164 LAERQ
+164 LAERE

-177 AEDRAK
+177 AENRARQ
-183 KARAE
+183 ARAE

-203 QDAAAQAEKLS
+203 QDAAAQADSLK
-214 ASGKGGTQG
+214 ASGKG
-223 KKTDKNGRTTES
+223 KEDKNGRTTES

-248 MKERLAAAK
+248 MQERLAAAK

-268 AARKSRQEAEKAEKE
+268 AARKSRQEAEKAERE

-294 RKEAEKQSREL
+294 RKEAEKQSMEL
-305 AKADAAEKSSAASS
+305 AKADAAGKSGASS
-319 SKRDSGSD
+319 SGRDSGS
-327 SQGTAGRKRS
+327 QGAAGKKRT

-374 VREINQDKHMKAYLT
+374 VREINKDKHMRAYLT

-492 YTLGRRVIS
+492 YTLGRKVIS
-501 ELRGIG
+501 ELRRIA

-532 ENGFISNLEE
+532 ENGFISNFEE
-542 EAMLKSKSYQQ
+542 EAMLKSQSYQK
-553 QLGRAIYR
+553 QLAKAIYR
-561 GIKKYYESSSQIK
+561 GIRNYYESSSQIK

>member
-1 MRLFRFFILFLAA
+1 MEQVRFFRFFILFLAA

-69 IDKKSAK
+69 IDRKSAK

-104 LKYDLSPKVFTLGAN
+104 LKYDLSPKVLTLGAN
-119 GSSGFRVVA
+119 GSSGFRIVA
-128 DLINDQIKSA
+128 DLINDQIRSA
-138 PKNPDSEPDEI
+138 PKNPDSDPDEI

-164 LAERQ
+164 LAERE

-177 AEDRAK
+177 AENRARQ
-183 KARAE
+183 ARAE

-203 QDAAAQAEKLS
+203 QDAAAQADSLK
-214 ASGKGGTQG
+214 ASGKG
-223 KKTDKNGRTTES
+223 KEDKNGRTTES

-248 MKERLAAAK
+248 MQERLAAAK

-268 AARKSRQEAEKAEKE
+268 AARKSRQEAEKAERE

-294 RKEAEKQSREL
+294 RKEAEKQSMEL
-305 AKADAAEKSSAASS
+305 AKADAAGKSGASS
-319 SKRDSGSD
+319 SGRDSGS
-327 SQGTAGRKRS
+327 QGAAGKKRT

-374 VREINQDKHMKAYLT
+374 VREINKDKHMRAYLT

-492 YTLGRRVIS
+492 YTLGRKVIS
-501 ELRGIG
+501 ELRGIA

-542 EAMLKSKSYQQ
+542 EAMLKSQSYQK
-553 QLGRAIYR
+553 QLAKAIYR
-561 GIKKYYESSSQIK
+561 GIRNYYESSSQIK

>member
-1 MRLFRFFILFLAA
+1 VRFFRFFILFLAA

-69 IDKKSAK
+69 IDRKSAK

-119 GSSGFRVVA
+119 GSSGFRIVA
-128 DLINDQIKSA
+128 DLINDQIRSA
-138 PKNPDSEPDEI
+138 PKNPDSDPDEI

-164 LAERQ
+164 LAERE

-177 AEDRAK
+177 AENRARQ
-183 KARAE
+183 ARAE

-203 QDAAAQAEKLS
+203 QDAAAQADSLK
-214 ASGKGGTQG
+214 ASGKG
-223 KKTDKNGRTTES
+223 KEDKNGRTTES

-248 MKERLAAAK
+248 MQERLAAAK

-268 AARKSRQEAEKAEKE
+268 AARKSRQEAEKAERE

-294 RKEAEKQSREL
+294 RKEAEKQSMEL
-305 AKADAAEKSSAASS
+305 AKADAAGKSGASS
-319 SKRDSGSD
+319 SGRDSGS
-327 SQGTAGRKRS
+327 QGAAGKKRT

-374 VREINQDKHMKAYLT
+374 VREINKDKHMRAYLT

-492 YTLGRRVIS
+492 YTLGRKVIS
-501 ELRGIG
+501 ELRGIA

-542 EAMLKSKSYQQ
+542 EAMLKSQSYQK
-553 QLGRAIYR
+553 QLAKAIYR
-561 GIKKYYESSSQIK
+561 GIRNYYESSSQIK

>member
-1 MRLFRFFILFLAA
+1 MRFFRFFILFLAA

-69 IDKKSAK
+69 IDRKSAK

-119 GSSGFRVVA
+119 GSSGFRIVA
-128 DLINDQIKSA
+128 DLINDQIRSA
-138 PKNPDSEPDEI
+138 PKNPDSDPDEI

-164 LAERQ
+164 LAERE

-177 AEDRAK
+177 AENRARQ
-183 KARAE
+183 ARAE

-203 QDAAAQAEKLS
+203 QDAAAQADSLK
-214 ASGKGGTQG
+214 ASGKG
-223 KKTDKNGRTTES
+223 KEDKNGRTTES

-248 MKERLAAAK
+248 MQERLAAAK

-268 AARKSRQEAEKAEKE
+268 AARKSRQEAEKAERE

-294 RKEAEKQSREL
+294 RKEAEKQSMEL
-305 AKADAAEKSSAASS
+305 AKADAAGKSGASS
-319 SKRDSGSD
+319 SGRDSGS
-327 SQGTAGRKRS
+327 QGAADKKRT

-374 VREINQDKHMKAYLT
+374 VREINKDKHMRAYLT

-492 YTLGRRVIS
+492 YTLGRKVIS
-501 ELRGIG
+501 ELRGIA

-542 EAMLKSKSYQQ
+542 EAMLKSQSYQK
-553 QLGRAIYR
+553 QLAKAIYR
-561 GIKKYYESSSQIK
+561 GIRNYYESSSQIK

>member
-1 MRLFRFFILFLAA
+1 MRFFRFFILFLAA

-29 RGIRC
+29 RGIRG

-69 IDKKSAK
+69 IDRKSAK

-119 GSSGFRVVA
+119 GSSGFRIVA
-128 DLINDQIKSA
+128 DLINDQIRSA
-138 PKNPDSEPDEI
+138 PKNPDSDPDEI

-164 LAERQ
+164 LAERE

-177 AEDRAK
+177 AENRARQ
-183 KARAE
+183 ARAE

-203 QDAAAQAEKLS
+203 QDAAAQADSRK
-214 ASGKGGTQG
+214 ASGKG
-223 KKTDKNGRTTES
+223 KEDKNGSTTDS

-248 MKERLAAAK
+248 MQERLAAAK

-268 AARKSRQEAEKAEKE
+268 AARKSRQEAEKAERE

-294 RKEAEKQSREL
+294 RKEAEKQSMEL
-305 AKADAAEKSSAASS
+305 AKADAAGKSGASS
-319 SKRDSGSD
+319 SGRDSGS
-327 SQGTAGRKRS
+327 QGAAGKKRT

-374 VREINQDKHMKAYLT
+374 VREINKDKHMRAYLT

-492 YTLGRRVIS
+492 YTLGRKVIS
-501 ELRGIG
+501 ELRGIA

-532 ENGFISNLEE
+532 ENGFISNLGE
-542 EAMLKSKSYQQ
+542 EAMLKSQSYQK
-553 QLGRAIYR
+553 QLAKAIYR
-561 GIKKYYESSSQIK
+561 GIRNYYESSSQIK

>member
-1 MRLFRFFILFLAA
+1 

-69 IDKKSAK
+69 IDRKSAK

-119 GSSGFRVVA
+119 GSSGFRIVA
-128 DLINDQIKSA
+128 DLINDQIRSA
-138 PKNPDSEPDEI
+138 PKNPDSDPDEI

-164 LAERQ
+164 LAERE

-177 AEDRAK
+177 AENRARQ
-183 KARAE
+183 ARAE

-203 QDAAAQAEKLS
+203 QDAAAQADSLK
-214 ASGKGGTQG
+214 ASGKG
-223 KKTDKNGRTTES
+223 KEDKNGRTTES

-248 MKERLAAAK
+248 MQERLAAAK

-268 AARKSRQEAEKAEKE
+268 AARKSRQEAEKAERE

-294 RKEAEKQSREL
+294 RKEAEKQSMEL
-305 AKADAAEKSSAASS
+305 AKADAAGKSGASS
-319 SKRDSGSD
+319 SGRDSGS
-327 SQGTAGRKRS
+327 QGAAGKKRA

-374 VREINQDKHMKAYLT
+374 VREINKDKHMRAYLT

-492 YTLGRRVIS
+492 YTLGRKVIS
-501 ELRGIG
+501 ELRGIA

-521 LKAPD
+521 LKSPD

-542 EAMLKSKSYQQ
+542 EAMLKSQSYQK
-553 QLGRAIYR
+553 QLAKAIYR
-561 GIKKYYESSSQIK
+561 GIRNYYESSSQIK

>member
-1 MRLFRFFILFLAA
+1 
-14 MFSAC
+14 
-19 LVQAS
+19 
-24 SAAEI
+24 
-29 RGIRC
+29 
-34 SNEKDRTRVVFD
+34 
-46 FDSKVRYESSSSYP
+46 
-60 YKLVIRLFN
+60 
-69 IDKKSAK
+69 
-76 VSPVCG
+76 
-82 DGMILSRVQMVEDGD
+82 MILSRVQMVEDGD

-119 GSSGFRVVA
+119 GSSGFRIVA
-128 DLINDQIKSA
+128 DLINDQIRSA
-138 PKNPDSEPDEI
+138 PKNPDSDPDEI

-164 LAERQ
+164 LAERE

-177 AEDRAK
+177 AENRARQ
-183 KARAE
+183 ARAE

-203 QDAAAQAEKLS
+203 QDAAAQADSLK
-214 ASGKGGTQG
+214 ASGKG
-223 KKTDKNGRTTES
+223 KEDKNGRTTES

-248 MKERLAAAK
+248 MQERLAAAK

-268 AARKSRQEAEKAEKE
+268 AARKSRQEAEKAERE

-294 RKEAEKQSREL
+294 RKEAEKQSMEL
-305 AKADAAEKSSAASS
+305 AKADAAGKSGASS
-319 SKRDSGSD
+319 SGRDSGS
-327 SQGTAGRKRS
+327 QGAAGKKRT

-374 VREINQDKHMKAYLT
+374 VREINKDKHMRAYLT

-492 YTLGRRVIS
+492 YTLGRKVIS
-501 ELRGIG
+501 ELRGIA

-542 EAMLKSKSYQQ
+542 EAMLKSQSYQK
-553 QLGRAIYR
+553 QLAKAIYR
-561 GIKKYYESSSQIK
+561 GIRNYYESSSQIK

>member
-1 MRLFRFFILFLAA
+1 MFFIVFLAA

-69 IDKKSAK
+69 IDRKSAK

-119 GSSGFRVVA
+119 GSSGFRIVA
-128 DLINDQIKSA
+128 DLINDQIRSA
-138 PKNPDSEPDEI
+138 PKNPDSDPDEI

-164 LAERQ
+164 LAERE

-177 AEDRAK
+177 AENRARQ
-183 KARAE
+183 ARAE

-203 QDAAAQAEKLS
+203 QDAAAQADSLK
-214 ASGKGGTQG
+214 ASGKG
-223 KKTDKNGRTTES
+223 KEDKNGRTTES

-248 MKERLAAAK
+248 MQERLAAAK

-268 AARKSRQEAEKAEKE
+268 AARKSRQEAEKAERE

-294 RKEAEKQSREL
+294 RKEAEKQSMEL
-305 AKADAAEKSSAASS
+305 AKADAAGKSGASS
-319 SKRDSGSD
+319 SGRDSGS
-327 SQGTAGRKRS
+327 QGAAGKKRT

-374 VREINQDKHMKAYLT
+374 VREINKDKHMRAYLT

-492 YTLGRRVIS
+492 YTLGRKVIS
-501 ELRGIG
+501 ELRGIA

-542 EAMLKSKSYQQ
+542 EAMLKSQSYQK
-553 QLGRAIYR
+553 QLAKAIYR
-561 GIKKYYESSSQIK
+561 GIRNYYESSSQIK

>member
-1 MRLFRFFILFLAA
+1 

-69 IDKKSAK
+69 IDRKSAK

-119 GSSGFRVVA
+119 GSSGFRIVA
-128 DLINDQIKSA
+128 DLINDQIRSA
-138 PKNPDSEPDEI
+138 PKNPDSDPDEI

-164 LAERQ
+164 LAERE

-177 AEDRAK
+177 AENRARQ
-183 KARAE
+183 ARAE

-203 QDAAAQAEKLS
+203 QDAAAQADSLK
-214 ASGKGGTQG
+214 ASGKG
-223 KKTDKNGRTTES
+223 KEDKNGRTTES

-248 MKERLAAAK
+248 MQERLAAAK

-268 AARKSRQEAEKAEKE
+268 AARKSRQEAEKAERE

-294 RKEAEKQSREL
+294 RKEAEKQSMEL
-305 AKADAAEKSSAASS
+305 AKADAAGKSGASS
-319 SKRDSGSD
+319 SGRDSGS
-327 SQGTAGRKRS
+327 QGAAGKKRT

-360 TREKDVTLGIAKEL
+360 TR
-374 VREINQDKHMKAYLT
+374 DKHMRAYLT

-492 YTLGRRVIS
+492 YTLGRKVIS
-501 ELRGIG
+501 ELRGIA

-542 EAMLKSKSYQQ
+542 EAMLKSQSYQK
-553 QLGRAIYR
+553 QLAKAIYR
-561 GIKKYYESSSQIK
+561 GIRNYYESSSQIK

>member
-1 MRLFRFFILFLAA
+1 

-69 IDKKSAK
+69 IDRKSAK

-119 GSSGFRVVA
+119 GSSGFRIVA
-128 DLINDQIKSA
+128 DLINDQIRSA
-138 PKNPDSEPDEI
+138 PKNPDSDPDEI

-164 LAERQ
+164 LAERE

-177 AEDRAK
+177 AENRARQ
-183 KARAE
+183 ARAE

-203 QDAAAQAEKLS
+203 QDAAAQADSLK
-214 ASGKGGTQG
+214 ASGKG
-223 KKTDKNGRTTES
+223 KEDKNGRTTES

-248 MKERLAAAK
+248 MQERLAAAK

-268 AARKSRQEAEKAEKE
+268 AARKSRQEAEKAERE

-294 RKEAEKQSREL
+294 RKEAEKQSMEL
-305 AKADAAEKSSAASS
+305 AKADAAGKSGASS
-319 SKRDSGSD
+319 SGRDSGS
-327 SQGTAGRKRS
+327 QGAAGKKRT

-374 VREINQDKHMKAYLT
+374 VREINKDKHMRAYLT

-445 LIRNGSD
+445 FIRNGSD

-492 YTLGRRVIS
+492 YTLGRKVIS
-501 ELRGIG
+501 ELRGIA

-542 EAMLKSKSYQQ
+542 EAMLKSQSYQK
-553 QLGRAIYR
+553 QLAKAIYR
-561 GIKKYYESSSQIK
+561 GIRNYYESSSQIK

>member
-1 MRLFRFFILFLAA
+1 

-69 IDKKSAK
+69 IDRKSAK

-119 GSSGFRVVA
+119 GSSGFRIVA
-128 DLINDQIKSA
+128 DLINDQIRSA
-138 PKNPDSEPDEI
+138 PKNPDSDPDEI

-164 LAERQ
+164 LAERE

-177 AEDRAK
+177 AENRARQ
-183 KARAE
+183 ARAE

-203 QDAAAQAEKLS
+203 QDAAAQADSLK
-214 ASGKGGTQG
+214 ASGKG
-223 KKTDKNGRTTES
+223 KEDKNGRTTES

-248 MKERLAAAK
+248 MQERLAAAK

-268 AARKSRQEAEKAEKE
+268 AARKSRQEAEKAERE

-294 RKEAEKQSREL
+294 RKEAEKQSMEL
-305 AKADAAEKSSAASS
+305 AKADAAGKSGASS
-319 SKRDSGSD
+319 SGRDSGS
-327 SQGTAGRKRS
+327 QGAAGKKRT

-360 TREKDVTLGIAKEL
+360 TREKDVTLGLAKEL
-374 VREINQDKHMKAYLT
+374 VREINKDKHMRAYLT

-492 YTLGRRVIS
+492 YTLGRKVIS
-501 ELRGIG
+501 ELRGIA
-507 RLHKSEPV
+507 RLHKNEPV

-542 EAMLKSKSYQQ
+542 EAMLKSQSYQK
-553 QLGRAIYR
+553 QLAKAIYR
-561 GIKKYYESSSQIK
+561 GIRNYYESSSQIK

>member
-69 IDKKSAK
+69 IDRKSAK

-119 GSSGFRVVA
+119 GSSGFRIVA
-128 DLINDQIKSA
+128 DLINDQIRSA
-138 PKNPDSEPDEI
+138 PKNPDSDPDEI

-164 LAERQ
+164 LAERE

-177 AEDRAK
+177 AENRARQ
-183 KARAE
+183 ARAE

-203 QDAAAQAEKLS
+203 QDAAAQADSLK
-214 ASGKGGTQG
+214 ASGKG
-223 KKTDKNGRTTES
+223 KEDKNGRTTES

-248 MKERLAAAK
+248 MQERLAAAK

-268 AARKSRQEAEKAEKE
+268 AARKSRQEAEKAERE

-294 RKEAEKQSREL
+294 RKEAEKQSMEL
-305 AKADAAEKSSAASS
+305 AKADAAGKSGASS
-319 SKRDSGSD
+319 SGRDSGS
-327 SQGTAGRKRS
+327 QGAAGKKRT

-374 VREINQDKHMKAYLT
+374 VREINKDKHMRAYLT

-492 YTLGRRVIS
+492 YTLGRKVIS
-501 ELRGIG
+501 ELRGIA

-542 EAMLKSKSYQQ
+542 EAMLKSQSYQK
-553 QLGRAIYR
+553 QLAKAIYR
-561 GIKKYYESSSQIK
+561 GIRNYYESSSQIK